1 MSASS
6 EFFKAKIRTAAL
18 NSVRDGIDA
27 SAKMLQTKIKQ
38 TLNQGKSNV
47 VTRTRVR
54 NTSRGAAGSTYRQWV
69 SGAPAGA
76 PPYKDT
82 GNLGR
87 SITVDTSKLDSAKPS
102 AQVGTN
108 VVYAPALEFG
118 SRRNAPHPFMRPT
131 LADNQKAIKDK
142 FQKVMAGQF
151 RRYMR

>member
-82 GNLGR
+82 GNLAK
-87 SITVDTSKLDSAKPS
+87 IQVDKSKIDTAKPS
-102 AQVGTN
+102 ARVGTN
-108 VVYAPALEFG
+108 AVYAPALEFG

-131 LADNQKAIKDK
+131 LADNQAAIQTK
-142 FQKVMAGQF
+142 FQKVVAGKF